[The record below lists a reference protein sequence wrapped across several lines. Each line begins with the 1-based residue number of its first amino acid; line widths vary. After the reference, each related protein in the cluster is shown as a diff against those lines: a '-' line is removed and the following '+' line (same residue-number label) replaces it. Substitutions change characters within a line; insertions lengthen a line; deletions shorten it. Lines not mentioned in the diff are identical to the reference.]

1 MILRLPSTSRQNASS
16 NTKAHADKAL
26 GLHELMA
33 DFPHIPPS
41 LLGEPC
47 DQCREIVRCGTDVAS
62 YHPSYSGHYPVQR
75 AAFYASART
84 RPIHIQRF
92 RKVSSQSTIEM
103 TAAISRSRP
112 EGAFKVPLWVAPDIP
127 SLLQV
132 NRGEVPFGSSASSKI
147 SLPVGA
153 LFARITS
160 ATYTP
165 HQTYS
170 SIQIG
175 RDVNLELNSDLVFIN
190 HGCNPSLEFDMARFE
205 IRVVKDRPLHEGDE
219 LSFFYPSTEWRMAQP
234 FDCRCDAPK
243 GICLKSIE
251 GAENL
256 SDAVLGRYWLNKH
269 IEELLAD
276 RSMGKC

>member
-1 MILRLPSTSRQNASS
+1 
-16 NTKAHADKAL
+16 
-26 GLHELMA
+26 
-33 DFPHIPPS
+33 
-41 LLGEPC
+41 
-47 DQCREIVRCGTDVAS
+47 
-62 YHPSYSGHYPVQR
+62 
-75 AAFYASART
+75 
-84 RPIHIQRF
+84 
-92 RKVSSQSTIEM
+92 M
-103 TAAISRSRP
+103 TAAISRNRP

-269 IEELLAD
+269 IEELLAY